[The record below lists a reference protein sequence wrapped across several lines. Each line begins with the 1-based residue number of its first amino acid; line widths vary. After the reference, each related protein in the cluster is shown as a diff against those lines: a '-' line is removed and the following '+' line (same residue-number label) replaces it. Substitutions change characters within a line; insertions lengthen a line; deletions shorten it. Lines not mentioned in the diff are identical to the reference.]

1 MRRILRSRNHKRGCT
16 LLCASLLAGALLFF
30 ATATDASMT
39 KKGKDS
45 PKKAILVVAFGT
57 SVPEASKALD
67 EIEAGVREKY
77 KGTEIRWAFTSRTI
91 RSRLAARGKLLDSPE
106 TALARLMDEGFT
118 HVALLSLHVVP
129 GEEFHDLFRNAMRFS
144 EMSSG
149 FERLTIARPL
159 LGNYD
164 DMFRVSAILSKK
176 HAALEPGEG
185 VLFIGHGNA
194 RHPSDAIYIAMNSL
208 LMDLGPFYA
217 GTVQGHPTPAEL
229 LPKLKAAK
237 LRKVKLIPLMTVAG
251 DHARKDMAG
260 DDPESWKSVL
270 ARNGLECEA
279 VFKGLAQEPE
289 IVQVWLDHLEE
300 AFAKL

>member
-1 MRRILRSRNHKRGCT
+1 M
-16 LLCASLLAGALLFF
+16 
-30 ATATDASMT
+30 M

-67 EIEAGVREKY
+67 EIDAVVREKY
-77 KGTEIRWAFTSRTI
+77 QGAEIRWAYTSRTI
-91 RSRLAARGKLLDSPE
+91 RSRLAAQGKHFDSPE
-106 TALARLMDEGFT
+106 TALAKLMDEGFT

-129 GEEFHDLFRNAMRFS
+129 GEEFHDLYRNATRFS
-144 EMSSG
+144 QMG
-149 FERLTIARPL
+149 FERVTVARPL

-217 GTVQGHPTPAEL
+217 GTVQGHPAPAEL

-270 ARNGLECEA
+270 SQNGIECEA
-279 VFKGLAQEPE
+279 LFRGLAQEHE

-300 AFAKL
+300 AFAKF